1 MNTVGGRIKFRR
13 RQLKL
18 TQKDIAEYVGISA
31 SAVTQ
36 WESDATGLS
45 SDSLLKLASL
55 LECSPEWL
63 LSGKGELEPSI
74 KAMASKSKV
83 VPVISWVQAGAWTEA
98 LSSTAARSEWVETTA
113 KISDF
118 AFALRVK
125 GDSMTASG
133 SLSIPEGAIVIVD
146 PEYGFIEDVN
156 EKIVIAQTNGNHE
169 ATIKKFVIDGPN
181 KYLMPLNPQFKP
193 IEVDDTC
200 KLIGVVKQI
209 IIDLP

>member
-98 LSSTAARSEWVETTA
+98 LSSTGVRSEWVETTA

-156 EKIVIAQTNGNHE
+156 EKIVIAQTNGNYE

>member
-83 VPVISWVQAGAWTEA
+83 VPVISWVQAGVWTEA
-98 LSSTAARSEWVETTA
+98 LSTARNKSEWVETTA
-113 KISDF
+113 KISEL

-125 GDSMTASG
+125 GDSMTSSS

-181 KYLMPLNPQFKP
+181 KYLMPLNPQFKA

-209 IIDLP
+209 IIDLQ

>member
-1 MNTVGGRIKFRR
+1 MDTVGGRIKFRR

-98 LSSTAARSEWVETTA
+98 LSSTGTRSEWVETTA

-125 GDSMTASG
+125 GDSMTSSS

>member
-83 VPVISWVQAGAWTEA
+83 VPVISWVQAGSWTEA
-98 LSSTAARSEWVETTA
+98 LNSAGTRSEWVETTA
-113 KISDF
+113 KISDL

-133 SLSIPEGAIVIVD
+133 SLSIPEGAVVIVD
-146 PEYGFIEDVN
+146 PEYGFIEDAN

>member
-45 SDSLLKLASL
+45 SDSLLKLSSL
-55 LECSPEWL
+55 LECAPEWL
-63 LSGKGELEPSI
+63 LSGKGELEPSL
-74 KAMASKSKV
+74 KVMASKSKL

-98 LSSTAARSEWVETTA
+98 LSSAGSRSEWIETTA
-113 KISDF
+113 KISDS

-133 SLSIPEGAIVIVD
+133 SLSIPDGSIVIVD

-209 IIDLP
+209 IIDLQ

>member
-45 SDSLLKLASL
+45 SDSLLKLSSL
-55 LECSPEWL
+55 LECAPEWL
-63 LSGKGELEPSI
+63 LSGKGDLDPSL
-74 KAMASKSKV
+74 KVMASKSKL

-98 LSSTAARSEWVETTA
+98 LSTAGSRSEWIETTA
-113 KISDF
+113 KISDS

-133 SLSIPEGAIVIVD
+133 SLSIPDGSIVIVD

-209 IIDLP
+209 IIDLQ

>member
-45 SDSLLKLASL
+45 SESLLKLSSL

-74 KAMASKSKV
+74 RAMASKSKV

-98 LSSTAARSEWVETTA
+98 LSAAGSRSEWVETTA
-113 KISDF
+113 KISNL

-125 GDSMTASG
+125 GDSMTSSG
-133 SLSIPEGAIVIVD
+133 SLSIPEGSIVIVD

-209 IIDLP
+209 IIDLQ